1 MRTLWAL
8 ISMGVLLNAATAVA
22 ATELEM
28 FEKKVGAYAVAPLEV
43 FHKSKGLCVCINDPY
58 NFWNVGAAGILNVQI
73 FTHTGTGTPPT
84 PPGRVYV
91 SCVVMMAEAN
101 GDITQ
106 GAACPEW
113 VPLSK

>member
-1 MRTLWAL
+1 
-8 ISMGVLLNAATAVA
+8 LLFNAAPVIAD
-22 ATELEM
+22 TELEM
-28 FEKKVGAYAVAPLEV
+28 FANRIQRTYALEPLQV
-43 FHKSKGLCVCINDPY
+43 FSKPPKGLCVCINDPS
-58 NFWNVGAAGILNVQI
+58 NVRNVGAAGILSVAPFIWPNA
-73 FTHTGTGTPPT
+73 GAPPT

-91 SCVVMMAEAN
+91 TCNVMMAEAN